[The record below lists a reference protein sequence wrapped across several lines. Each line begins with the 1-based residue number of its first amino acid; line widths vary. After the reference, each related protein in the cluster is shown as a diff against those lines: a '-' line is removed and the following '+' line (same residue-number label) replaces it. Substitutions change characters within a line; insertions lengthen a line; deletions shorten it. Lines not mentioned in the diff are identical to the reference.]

1 MIEAGEISVAE
12 LSVDCNMSH
21 KNHHGASEWWAMTGI
36 FLTGKGAGISTHVP
50 PQK

>member
-1 MIEAGEISVAE
+1 MVEAGEINVAE
-12 LSVDCNMSH
+12 LSVDCNLSH
-21 KNHHGASEWWAMTGI
+21 KNHHGASKWWGKTVI